1 MSRHRSPV
9 VSVFE
14 NLSKAL
20 CVSPLGHV
28 ALLRLFEPA
37 RVQIK
42 RRCGLIWHEKKGQNP
57 SFAIRSSSFAK
68 LATR

>member
-1 MSRHRSPV
+1 MSRHRSPA

-14 NLSKAL
+14 NLSKAF
-20 CVSPLGHV
+20 VSPLGHM

-42 RRCGLIWHEKKGQNP
+42 RHCGLIWHE
-57 SFAIRSSSFAK
+57 
-68 LATR
+68 T